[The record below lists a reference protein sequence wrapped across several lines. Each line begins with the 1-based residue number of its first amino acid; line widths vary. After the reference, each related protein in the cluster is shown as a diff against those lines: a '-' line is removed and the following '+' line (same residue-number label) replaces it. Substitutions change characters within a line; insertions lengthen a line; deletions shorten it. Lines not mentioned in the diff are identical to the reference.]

1 MPLVLAVEPDSSQA
15 EALTP
20 IVEQRVGA
28 ELVLVGSKDAAVQAL
43 SVRVPDLV
51 LVSALLSP
59 RDEAELTNYL
69 RTLAHAVHLETLTIP
84 MLAPD
89 AGAVAQKRRLP
100 FGLGRLL
107 SRPGSPEATGCDPEV
122 FADEIRT
129 YLNRR
134 QGTTPRARRNAHGRE
149 PRASGSAGRAAR
161 ARIATGRYVSDRGCA
176 P

>member
-129 YLNRR
+129 YLNR
-134 QGTTPRARRNAHGRE
+134 AKE
-149 PRASGSAGRAAR
+149 PRREHVATRTGESRAPADSAGRAAR